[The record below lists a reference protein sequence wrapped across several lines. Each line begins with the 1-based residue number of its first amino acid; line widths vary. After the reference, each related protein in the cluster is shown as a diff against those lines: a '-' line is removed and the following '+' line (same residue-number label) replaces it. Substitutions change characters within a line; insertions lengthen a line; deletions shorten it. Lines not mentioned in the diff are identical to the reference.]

1 MKAANEIEI
10 QRMKAAADIQIERVK
25 AAVKARQDQEAHEN
39 NMDLATANNG
49 APQVATLPPVAHQK
63 VDFSGGATNAAA
75 FNAQTKYI
83 RIHCDA
89 ACSIRVGATATTT
102 YMRIPLDGIEYF
114 GVQGG
119 DVLSI
124 IANP

>member
-1 MKAANEIEI
+1 MTMRRILAALLFVLLPTQVFAANAYITEFS
-10 QRMKAAADIQIERVK
+10 V
-25 AAVKARQDQEAHEN
+25 
-39 NMDLATANNG
+39 LGTANNG

>member
-1 MKAANEIEI
+1 MRRILAALCLCCFQPKSLAN
-10 QRMKAAADIQIERVK
+10 AASPSCRFWVRPTTE
-25 AAVKARQDQEAHEN
+25 
-39 NMDLATANNG
+39 
-49 APQVATLPPVAHQK
+49 APQVATRPPSIASVQGRFQRRRA
-63 VDFSGGATNAAA
+63 NAAA

-89 ACSIRVGATATTT
+89 ACSIRVNATATTS

-124 IANP
+124 IATPSLPQG